1 MRTVVTGAA
10 GFIGSHLC
18 EHLLDSGDEVVGV
31 DALTEYYDPALK
43 RRNLARLLGRPRFA
57 FHRADLLRLPLA
69 ELFAGA
75 DVVYHLAG
83 QPGVRA
89 SWGEEFGCYL
99 ERNVQVTQRVLEAA
113 RGARLRK
120 LVYASSSSVYGDAAA
135 YPVAETLRPRP
146 VSPYGVTKLAA
157 EHLCEL
163 YRGCFGVP
171 TVSLRLFS
179 VYGPRQRPD
188 MAFARLI
195 PAALDG
201 VPFPLHGDGQQSRD
215 FTYVRD
221 VVTVMRQAALRPWTG
236 VANVG
241 GGRRVTMNQVIEL
254 VSALAAPVVLRR
266 LPEQHGDVRH
276 TGADI
281 TLARRY
287 LGYRPAVGIHQGLAA
302 MVAAELAERGELPV
316 RTGAVVGGTRTAGT
330 RTAGDRTAGDR
341 TAGDRPAV
349 GQPTVGRPAAGR
361 AAV

>member
-18 EHLLDSGDEVVGV
+18 EHLLGCGDEVVGV
-31 DALTEYYDPALK
+31 DSMTDYYDPGRK
-43 RRNLARLLGRPRFA
+43 ERNLAALLGRPRFA
-57 FHRADLLRLPLA
+57 FRRADLLGIPLA
-69 ELFAGA
+69 ELFATTE
-75 DVVYHLAG
+75 VVYHLAG

-89 SWGEEFGCYL
+89 SWGENFAQYL
-99 ERNVQVTQRVLEAA
+99 ERNVQATQRVLEAA

-120 LVYASSSSVYGDAAA
+120 LVYASSSSVYGDAEA
-135 YPVAETLRPRP
+135 YPTAETLRPRP

-163 YRGCFGVP
+163 YRTCFGLP

-195 PAALDG
+195 PAALTGD
-201 VPFPLHGDGQQSRD
+201 PFPLHGDGLQTRD

-241 GGRRVTMNQVIEL
+241 GGQCVTMNQVIDI
-254 VSALAAPVVLRR
+254 VSELAAPVVLRR
-266 LPEQHGDVRH
+266 LPEQDGDVRH
-276 TGADI
+276 TAAD
-281 TLARRY
+281 TALARRH
-287 LGYRPAVGIHQGLAA
+287 LGYRPRVGIREGLAA
-302 MVAAELAERGELPV
+302 MVEAERATRV
-316 RTGAVVGGTRTAGT
+316 GALVGAAAAG
-330 RTAGDRTAGDR
+330 A
-341 TAGDRPAV
+341 PAV
-349 GQPTVGRPAAGR
+349 TGS
-361 AAV
+361 AVPR